1 MNWWLQRDGVVLNS
15 DDFLTTWINGLEYHR
30 DPKRRCEFE
39 ELHGF
44 PITKGALAAVLGVLI
59 TKARVAFT
67 VAGLVRA
74 MESGS
79 ATRHGFGFRVGSDV
93 S

>member
-44 PITKGALAAVLGVLI
+44 PITK
-59 TKARVAFT
+59 ARVAFT